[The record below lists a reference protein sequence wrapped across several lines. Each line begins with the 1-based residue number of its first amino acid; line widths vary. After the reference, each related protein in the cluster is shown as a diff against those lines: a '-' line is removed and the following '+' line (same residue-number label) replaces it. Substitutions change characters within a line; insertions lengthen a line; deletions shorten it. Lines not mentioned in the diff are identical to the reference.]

1 MIEIKKINSNENDF
15 LKILENHTRKRIK
28 NTSGVKERVKNI
40 ISEVR
45 NYGDDAL
52 LRFSKEFDNFDV
64 SEPKEFEISKKE
76 FSESLP
82 KISKKELYFYQHV
95 LYTEHKRECLMNLL
109 QLTLCPS
116 MPLQKFKQKNIY
128 KIQVQ

>member
-52 LRFSKEFDNFDV
+52 LRFSKEF
-64 SEPKEFEISKKE
+64 EIVIFKT
-76 FSESLP
+76 FSLSHGDLS
-82 KISKKELYFYQHV
+82 IRLACASQYF
-95 LYTEHKRECLMNLL
+95 L
-109 QLTLCPS
+109 
-116 MPLQKFKQKNIY
+116 
-128 KIQVQ
+128 

>member
-82 KISKKELYFYQHV
+82 KISKKELDALSFAK
-95 LYTEHKRECLMNLL
+95 E
-109 QLTLCPS
+109 
-116 MPLQKFKQKNIY
+116 KN
-128 KIQVQ
+128 